1 LIDRP
6 GHDVKLPTQLRTHY
20 ELIMHFQL
28 PSHLQQELLA
38 YDPKLKALIKEQE
51 PKKTTKKAKYPLGNI
66 PHLIPETVVRNSLQ
80 QDAIDRINGELAPGR
95 FHSFT
100 KVVDV
105 ATPQARTVP
114 FAIIYHFEQ
123 CWYAAWLPQRGE
135 DYLYGYAYA
144 FKNTAAAAKT
154 VPHQIW
160 NSKEQCTEH
169 TTGRGVQIF
178 TYTRTITKQDII
190 AGADRRNWR
199 AMGVASYYQKSR
211 EMHEAVTQFEQ
222 ELMSTIP
229 TWSDSRSIFGRI
241 KCSNLLDAL
250 EFPSVLTN
258 CIEDRSAFKLTV
270 DGMVN
275 LANRWMASNK
285 YIATTYVT
293 IQKIEHIITAPSIKK
308 QLQLMLDKS
317 VAEYNN
323 PLNNQRKAVKYGY
336 KEFEQIT
343 NSIYFINRVWPDC
356 PLDHYRTYFEELR
369 VVNLNH
375 LRTNDTLLAWLR
387 EHMSVTSFLN
397 MMRKHVEK
405 SNEEHCRISS
415 LSDHDFIIHAWY
427 EMNDTF
433 SMMMRVF
440 ENDKTIEAPKRWR
453 MPDFHDYVQAEAWK
467 IQHKNESLH
476 QDLFPEPVKVT
487 MGEEDWTFIQPINT
501 HQLAQWGQ
509 AVRNCVGSASQYAE
523 DIKKRKHFIVLCMID
538 GKPTFT
544 IQLDV
549 SMGVMNVKQIAGV
562 GNQRLDDE
570 AREQYSHAFK
580 LALQSRESELSS
592 KS

>member
-1 LIDRP
+1 M
-6 GHDVKLPTQLRTHY
+6 Q
-20 ELIMHFQL
+20 FQL
-28 PSHLQQELLA
+28 PSNLQQELLA
-38 YDPKLKALIKEQE
+38 YDPKLKALVKEQQ

-66 PHLIPETVVRNSLQ
+66 PHLIPENVVRAGYQ
-80 QDAIDRINGELAPGR
+80 QDAIDRINASGVSER
-95 FHSFT
+95 YQRFT
-100 KVVDV
+100 KVVDI
-105 ATPQARTVP
+105 ATPQARTITIAVL
-114 FAIIYHFEQ
+114 YHFEQ
-123 CWYAAWLPQRGE
+123 CWYATWLPAKGE
-135 DYLYGYAYA
+135 DYLYGYAFA
-144 FKNTAAAAKT
+144 FKNTAAAGKML
-154 VPHQIW
+154 PRRIW
-160 NSKEQCTEH
+160 ESKNQCTEH
-169 TTGRGVQIF
+169 TIGRGSQIF
-178 TYTRTITKQDII
+178 TYSRTITKEDVI
-190 AGADRRNWR
+190 AGNDARNWR
-199 AMGVASYYQKSR
+199 AMGIASYYQKSR
-211 EMHEAVTQFEQ
+211 DMNDAINSFEKT
-222 ELMSTIP
+222 LMETIP
-229 TWSDSRSIFGRI
+229 TWDDCRYMFERI

-250 EFPSVLTN
+250 EFPSALTN

-275 LANRWMASNK
+275 LANRWMASNN
-285 YIATTYVT
+285 YISTSYLT
-293 IQKIEHIITAPSIKK
+293 IQNIEHIITAPSIKK

-323 PLNNQRKAVKYGY
+323 PENNQRKAVKYGY
-336 KEFEQIT
+336 KEFEQTT

-375 LRTNDTLLAWLR
+375 LCTNDTLLAWLR

-405 SNEEHCRISS
+405 SNEEHRRISS

-433 SMMMRVF
+433 SMMMRIFV
-440 ENDKTIEAPKRWR
+440 NDKTIEAPKRWR

-467 IQHKNESLH
+467 IANKKELLH
-476 QDLFPEPVKVT
+476 QDLFPVPVKVS
-487 MGEEDWTFIQPINT
+487 MGDSDWTFLQPIDT

-562 GNQRLDDE
+562 GNQRLDED
-570 AREQYSHAFK
+570 QKKKYSNAFK
-580 LALQSRESELSS
+580 LALQSRNDELSS

>member
-1 LIDRP
+1 M
-6 GHDVKLPTQLRTHY
+6 Q
-20 ELIMHFQL
+20 FAL
-28 PSHLQQELLA
+28 PSNLQQELLA
-38 YDPKLKALIKEQE
+38 YDPKLKALVKEQE
-51 PKKTTKKAKYPLGNI
+51 PKKSTKKAKYPLGNI
-66 PHLIPETVVRNSLQ
+66 PHLIPENVVRAGLQ
-80 QDAIDRINGELAPGR
+80 QDAIDRINTVGVSER
-95 FHSFT
+95 YHRFT
-100 KVVDV
+100 KVVDI
-105 ATPQARTVP
+105 ATPQARTITTAVL
-114 FAIIYHFEQ
+114 YHFEQ
-123 CWYAAWLPQRGE
+123 CWYAAWLPAKGE
-135 DYLYGYAYA
+135 DYLYGYAFA
-144 FKNTAAAAKT
+144 FKNTAAAAKML
-154 VPHQIW
+154 PRRIW
-160 NSKEQCTEH
+160 ESKDQYTEH
-169 TTGRGVQIF
+169 TIGRGAQTF
-178 TYTRTITKQDII
+178 TYSRTITKEDVI
-190 AGADRRNWR
+190 AGNDARNWR
-199 AMGVASYYQKSR
+199 AMGIASYYQKSR
-211 EMHEAVTQFEQ
+211 DMNNAINIFEKT
-222 ELMSTIP
+222 LMETFPI
-229 TWSDSRSIFGRI
+229 WDDCRSMFERI
-241 KCSNLLDAL
+241 KCNNLLDAL
-250 EFPSVLTN
+250 EFPSALTN

-275 LANRWMASNK
+275 LATLWMASNN

-293 IQKIEHIITAPSIKK
+293 IQNIEHIITAPSIKK

-323 PLNNQRKAVKYGY
+323 PENNQRKAVKYGY
-336 KEFEQIT
+336 KEFEQTT

-369 VVNLNH
+369 VVNLNR
-375 LRTNDTLLAWLR
+375 LRTDDPLFAWLR

-397 MMRKHVEK
+397 MMRKYVDK
-405 SNEEHCRISS
+405 SNEETRRISS
-415 LSDHDFIIHAWY
+415 FSDHDFIIHEWY

-440 ENDKTIEAPKRWR
+440 ENGKTIEAPKRWR

-467 IQHKNESLH
+467 IQHKKESLH
-476 QDLFPEPVKVT
+476 QDLFPTPVKVS
-487 MGEEDWTFIQPINT
+487 MGDSDWTFLQPIDT

-562 GNQRLDDE
+562 GNQRLDDDQKE
-570 AREQYSHAFK
+570 KYSNAFK

>member
-1 LIDRP
+1 M
-6 GHDVKLPTQLRTHY
+6 Q
-20 ELIMHFQL
+20 FAL
-28 PSHLQQELLA
+28 PSNLQQELLA
-38 YDPKLKALIKEQE
+38 YDPKLKALVKEQE
-51 PKKTTKKAKYPLGNI
+51 PKKTKKKAKYPLGNI
-66 PHLIPETVVRNSLQ
+66 PHLIPENVIRAGYQ
-80 QDAIDRINGELAPGR
+80 QDAIDRINASGVSER
-95 FHSFT
+95 YHRFT
-100 KVVDV
+100 KVVDI
-105 ATPQARTVP
+105 ATPQARTITIAVL
-114 FAIIYHFEQ
+114 YHFEQ
-123 CWYAAWLPQRGE
+123 CWYAAWLPTKGE
-135 DYLYGYAYA
+135 DYLYGYAFA
-144 FKNTAAAAKT
+144 FKNTAAAAKV
-154 VPHQIW
+154 VPRHIW
-160 NSKEQCTEH
+160 NTKDRCTEH
-169 TTGRGVQIF
+169 NIGRGSQTF
-178 TYTRTITKQDII
+178 TYSRTITKEDVI
-190 AGADRRNWR
+190 AGNDARNWR
-199 AMGVASYYQKSR
+199 AMGIASYYQKSR
-211 EMHEAVTQFEQ
+211 DMNNAINIFEKT
-222 ELMSTIP
+222 LMETIP
-229 TWSDSRSIFGRI
+229 TWDDCRSMFERI
-241 KCSNLLDAL
+241 HCKNLLDAL
-250 EFPSVLTN
+250 EFPSALTN

-275 LANRWMASNK
+275 LANRWMASNN
-285 YIATTYVT
+285 YISTHHLI
-293 IQKIEHIITAPSIKK
+293 IQNIQHIITAPSIKK

-323 PLNNQRKAVKYGY
+323 PENNQRKAVKYGY
-336 KEFEQIT
+336 KEFEQTT

-375 LRTNDTLLAWLR
+375 LHTNDALLAWLR

-405 SNEEHCRISS
+405 TNEHCRISP
-415 LSDHDFIIHAWY
+415 LSDHDFVIHAWY
-427 EMNDTF
+427 DMNDTF

-440 ENDKTIEAPKRWR
+440 ENGKTIEAPKRWR

-467 IQHKNESLH
+467 IANKKESLH
-476 QDLFPEPVKVT
+476 QDLFPTPVKVS
-487 MGEEDWTFIQPINT
+487 MGDSDWTFLQPIDT

-562 GNQRLDDE
+562 GNQRLDEDQKE
-570 AREQYSHAFK
+570 KYSNAFK
-580 LALQSRESELSS
+580 LALQSRNDELSS

>member
-1 LIDRP
+1 LINRP

-38 YDPKLKALIKEQE
+38 YDPKLKALVKEQE

-66 PHLIPETVVRNSLQ
+66 PHLIPETVVRSSLQ

-178 TYTRTITKQDII
+178 TYSATITKQGII
-190 AGADRRNWR
+190 TGKDGRNWR

-222 ELMSTIP
+222 QLMSTIP
-229 TWSDSRSIFGRI
+229 TWSDSRSIFDRI
-241 KCSNLLDAL
+241 KCTNVLDAL
-250 EFPSVLTN
+250 DLPIYFTN
-258 CIEDRSAFKLTV
+258 CVKDKNSFKLTV
-270 DGMVN
+270 DS
-275 LANRWMASNK
+275 LIAASNK
-285 YIATTYVT
+285 IDDGYQIGSMTLNSSLTSIKHVITT
-293 IQKIEHIITAPSIKK
+293 PFIKK
-308 QLQLMLDKS
+308 QLQAELDRS
-317 VAEYNN
+317 TAEWNN
-323 PLNNQRKAVKYGY
+323 PDNTQRKAIKYGY
-336 KEFEQIT
+336 KAFQHIC
-343 NSIYFINRVWPDC
+343 NSIYMINRIWPDC
-356 PLDHYRTYFEELR
+356 PVDHYRTYYNDLR
-369 VVNLNH
+369 EVNLGN
-375 LRTNDTLLAWLR
+375 LRDNDKLIYWLR
-387 EHMSVTSFLN
+387 KHMPVASFFN
-397 MMRKHVEK
+397 IIRKF
-405 SNEEHCRISS
+405 NETPTNSRISS
-415 LSDHDFIIHAWY
+415 FSDHDYHIKSFY
-427 EMNDTF
+427 ELNDTF
-433 SMMMRVF
+433 SMIMRIL
-440 ENDKTIEAPKRWR
+440 EADKELEAPKRWR

>member
-1 LIDRP
+1 M
-6 GHDVKLPTQLRTHY
+6 Y
-20 ELIMHFQL
+20 FQL
-28 PSHLQQELLA
+28 PSSLQQKLLA
-38 YDPKLKALIKEQE
+38 YDPKLKALVKEQE
-51 PKKTTKKAKYPLGNI
+51 PKKPTKKAKYPLGNI
-66 PHLIPETVVRNSLQ
+66 PHLIPENVVRAALQ
-80 QDAIDRINGELAPGR
+80 QDAIDHINAAYVPDR
-95 FHSFT
+95 YHCFT
-100 KVVDV
+100 KVVDI
-105 ATPQARTVP
+105 ATPEARTITI
-114 FAIIYHFEQ
+114 AILYHFEQ
-123 CWYAAWLPQRGE
+123 CWYAAWLPAKGE

-144 FKNTAAAAKT
+144 FKNTAVAAKT
-154 VPHQIW
+154 VPNHIW
-160 NSKEQCTEH
+160 NSKDSCTEH
-169 TTGRGVQIF
+169 NIGRGSQIF
-178 TYTRTITKQDII
+178 TYSRTVTKQDVID
-190 AGADRRNWR
+190 GNDPRNWR

-211 EMHEAVTQFEQ
+211 DMHRAINTFEKA
-222 ELMSTIP
+222 LMETIP
-229 TWSDSRSIFGRI
+229 TWDDCRSMFDRI
-241 KCSNLLDAL
+241 KCNNILDAL
-250 EFPSVLTN
+250 EFPSALTN

-270 DGMVN
+270 DGIVD
-275 LANRWMASNK
+275 LANAWTAKNN
-285 YIATTYVT
+285 YAATTYIT
-293 IQKIEHIITAPSIKK
+293 IRSIEHIITTPSIKK

-317 VAEYNN
+317 VSEYNN
-323 PLNNQRKAVKYGY
+323 PENYLRKAIKYGY
-336 KEFEQIT
+336 KEFEQVT

-369 VVNLNH
+369 TVNLNH
-375 LRTNDTLLAWLR
+375 LRINDALTNWLR

-405 SNEEHCRISS
+405 SNEETRRISS
-415 LSDHDFIIHAWY
+415 LSDHDFVIHAWY

-433 SMMMRVF
+433 SMMMRIF

-467 IQHKNESLH
+467 ISNKKESLH
-476 QDLFPEPVKVT
+476 QELFPAPIKVS
-487 MGEEDWTFIQPINT
+487 MGDSDWTFLQPIDT

-562 GNQRLDDE
+562 GNQRLDEDQKE
-570 AREQYSHAFK
+570 KYSNAFK
-580 LALQSRESELSS
+580 LALQSRNDELSS